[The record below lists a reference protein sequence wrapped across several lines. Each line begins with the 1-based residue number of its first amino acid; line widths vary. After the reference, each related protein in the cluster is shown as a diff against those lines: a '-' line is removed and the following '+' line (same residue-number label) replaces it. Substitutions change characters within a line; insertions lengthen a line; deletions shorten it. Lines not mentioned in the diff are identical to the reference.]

1 MKGKKPGMVARVCK
15 LSFGMLR
22 QENCHEFKGNPGLHS
37 EFQFSVG

>member
-1 MKGKKPGMVARVCK
+1 MKGKKTGVVAHVCK
-15 LSFGMLR
+15 LSFEMLR